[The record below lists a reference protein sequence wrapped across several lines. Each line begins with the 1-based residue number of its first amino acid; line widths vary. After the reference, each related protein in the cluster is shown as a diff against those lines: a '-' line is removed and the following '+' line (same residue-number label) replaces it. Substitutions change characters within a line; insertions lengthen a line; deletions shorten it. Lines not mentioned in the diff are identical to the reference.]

1 MLPPA
6 DEVVEKLE
14 SVGVSNSSTVVVYDS
29 GSGLWATRLF
39 WALEY
44 LGHRDV
50 KVMDQGLPGWV
61 ASGGELS
68 SNTEAVQQGSFTR
81 ALQPD
86 RLATKDWILENLADE
101 GEVTFL
107 DTRSPKEHS
116 GEDVR
121 SARGGTIPGAVNI
134 NWILNVTD
142 DEQRAFLPAGEL
154 AEMYDSADV
163 VKDDTVVTY
172 CQTGVR
178 AAHTYFALRLAGY
191 EKVRLY
197 DGSWA
202 EWGNDEN
209 TPIE

>member
-1 MLPPA
+1 
-6 DEVVEKLE
+6 
-14 SVGVSNSSTVVVYDS
+14 
-29 GSGLWATRLF
+29 
-39 WALEY
+39 
-44 LGHRDV
+44 
-50 KVMDQGLPGWV
+50 
-61 ASGGELS
+61 
-68 SNTEAVQQGSFTR
+68 
-81 ALQPD
+81 
-86 RLATKDWILENLADE
+86 
-101 GEVTFL
+101 
-107 DTRSPKEHS
+107 
-116 GEDVR
+116 
-121 SARGGTIPGAVNI
+121 
-134 NWILNVTD
+134 VTD